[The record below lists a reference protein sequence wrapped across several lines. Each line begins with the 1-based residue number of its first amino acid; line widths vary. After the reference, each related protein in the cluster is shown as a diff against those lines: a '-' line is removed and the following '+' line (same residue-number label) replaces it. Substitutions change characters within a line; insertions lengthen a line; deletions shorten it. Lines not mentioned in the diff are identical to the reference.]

1 MEIPSIAYVGIAL
14 LVIVV
19 FVIVV
24 FKSSWRVAEPNEAL
38 IISGF
43 HESGPEGVAESLGF
57 KIVTGKGVLVI
68 PGIQKVRR
76 LSLDLHEAELQ
87 VECVTTQGVPLH
99 IRGVVIYKIGDDFA
113 SIANA
118 ARRFL
123 DQQEQMDNRVHNVFA
138 GHLRAI
144 VGDMTVESMIRDR
157 EQLTGNTRDAAGTE
171 MQKLGLVIDSLQIE
185 EIDDPTG
192 YIEQLRAPH
201 AAAVESQARVAAAQ
215 QNETATQREQEANA
229 NNAQAL
235 RDAQIKQ
242 AGFAAEVR
250 EAEAR
255 AAQAGPLAEATARQA
270 VVVQETQIAE
280 LEADREQKRLV
291 ATVVRPAEAQA
302 AAQVTQANAAKAVEI
317 ARAEAEA
324 AKTTAV
330 GEAEAAITR
339 AHGLAE
345 ADAARAKGEAEGAAI
360 RARAEGLA
368 TEADA
373 VINQQ
378 FVALLPDIVERI
390 AAPLANVQNMTMLSG
405 AEGLTK
411 IVAELVAQA
420 GAIRPLIGTMLNNNG
435 NGSNGHP
442 EKAVEPDD
450 SLIET

>member
-1 MEIPSIAYVGIAL
+1 MSQVEILGVVVLVGIVL
-14 LVIVV
+14 LVVL
-19 FVIVV
+19 

-43 HESGPEGVAESLGF
+43 HESGPKDVAESLGF

-99 IRGVVIYKIGDDFA
+99 IRGVAIYKIGDDFA

-123 DQQEQMDNRVHNVFA
+123 DQQGQMDARVHNVFA

-144 VGDMTVESMIRDR
+144 VGDMTVEDMIRDR
-157 EQLTGNTRDAAGTE
+157 EQLTGKTREAAGTE
-171 MQKLGLVIDSLQIE
+171 MQKLGLIIDSLQIE

-215 QNETATQREQEANA
+215 ANETATQREQEANA
-229 NNAQAL
+229 NNAQAQ

-242 AGFAAEVR
+242 AGFAAEIR
-250 EAEAR
+250 QAEAK

-280 LEADREQKRLV
+280 LEADREQSRLV

-302 AAQVTQANAAKAVEI
+302 QAQITQANAAKAVAI
-317 ARAEAEA
+317 AHADAEA
-324 AKTTAV
+324 ATTRSV
-330 GEAEAAITR
+330 GEAQAAITK

-360 RARAEGLA
+360 KARAEGLA
-368 TEADA
+368 TESEA

-378 FVALLPDIVERI
+378 FVALLPDIVGRI
-390 AAPLANVQNMTMLSG
+390 AEPLANVQNMTMLSG

-411 IVAELVAQA
+411 IVAELIAQA
-420 GAIRPLIGTMLNNNG
+420 GAIRPLLGTMLGQNG
-435 NGSNGHP
+435 NGHTNGHA
-442 EKAVEPDD
+442 EAVTEPADEFA
-450 SLIET
+450 ET